1 MNAFLNGFGRGLG
14 LGFGFSFMNW
24 CCPSPFYMGWG
35 MPMPPIFT
43 GMFGGYSS
51 MMPQNNV
58 YYYYGQGS
66 GDGIGDTYM
75 PSRAKTV
82 TTQDNEYEVNATK
95 GQETGQVEPP
105 KVSEKGQTL
114 YNRWS
119 KLKGVSEDLTP
130 KFCDKVIEVA
140 NNVKC
145 DPEDLMAILYVES
158 RFDHTFTSKSN
169 DKKDDYTGLIRFKQ
183 EDRKAADET
192 NVSGLDVTN
201 TELKNMTAIEQLD
214 YVEKYISNRKSNTE
228 NALTLEDLARMICYE
243 KEEAGTKKMLYA
255 KSGTKAYGKNR
266 NLDSDPETKKKDD
279 VIDCNELVAGLIQ
292 IKEEIYRR

>member
-43 GMFGGYSS
+43 GMFGGYSPM

-58 YYYYGQGS
+58 YYYYGKGG
-66 GDGIGDTYM
+66 GDGIGDTYT

-82 TTQDNEYEVNATK
+82 TTQDAEYKVATK
-95 GQETGQVEPP
+95 EQKPIKEEPP
-105 KVSEKGQTL
+105 KVSKEGQIL

-119 KLKGVSEDLTP
+119 MLKVVSEDLTP
-130 KFCDKVIEVA
+130 EFCDKVIKVA

-145 DPEDLMAILYVES
+145 KPEDLMAILYVES

-169 DKKDDYTGLIRFKQ
+169 DKEDTYVGLIRFKHKDRDTSH
-183 EDRKAADET
+183 EDS
-192 NVSGLDVTN
+192 VGLDVTIS
-201 TELKNMTAIEQLD
+201 ELKNMTAIEQLD
-214 YVEKYISNRKSNTE
+214 YVEKYISKRKKEQNA
-228 NALTLEDLARMICYE
+228 ALTLENLAEMICYE
-243 KEEAGTKKMLYA
+243 EAETNKMLYA
-255 KSGTKAYGKNR
+255 KSGTEAYSKNK
-266 NLDSDPETKKKDD
+266 NFNNVDTDKNKKDK
-279 VIDCNELVAGLIQ
+279 VIDYNELVAGLEQ
-292 IKEEIYRR
+292 IKCNIYEN